1 MRIDTD
7 KRIVNLGE
15 CVVDYDELK
24 TVQMRD
30 IIYKKETL
38 FSEGEILL
46 HEKFVGI
53 IEGKIIRFLYLR
65 RPRCSRPCC
74 AGKFPRSLLQLP
86 G

>member
-30 IIYKKETL
+30 IIYKKEKL

-53 IEGKIIRFLYLR
+53 IEGKIIRFLYDKEGA
-65 RPRCSRPCC
+65 PDSWCISTEFFW
-74 AGKFPRSLLQLP
+74 ATAE
-86 G
+86 

>member
-30 IIYKKETL
+30 VIYKKERL
-38 FSEGEILL
+38 FSEG
-46 HEKFVGI
+46 
-53 IEGKIIRFLYLR
+53 
-65 RPRCSRPCC
+65 
-74 AGKFPRSLLQLP
+74 
-86 G
+86 